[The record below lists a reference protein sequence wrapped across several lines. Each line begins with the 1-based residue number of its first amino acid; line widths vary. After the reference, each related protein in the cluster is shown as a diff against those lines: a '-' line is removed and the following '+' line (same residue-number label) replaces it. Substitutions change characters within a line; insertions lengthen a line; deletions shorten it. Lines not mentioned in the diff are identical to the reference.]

1 MDAKGWR
8 RMEKKKVYAVAM
20 VIQVILAS
28 MVILSKAAFDRGL
41 STFVYVFYR
50 LAAASLF
57 LTPLAIL
64 LERKSAPPISL
75 RLLAKMFLYALAG
88 NTVGMSLYNSSLKY
102 TSPTV
107 ASAMSNSVP
116 VITFFLALLMRMED
130 LKMRSSSGMAKA
142 AGITLCLAGVLVMAL
157 YAGRSLSPLNHH
169 GVLAGHAG
177 DKRGAEHVSR
187 GLWMTWT
194 FLMLL
199 GCVGWALWIV
209 FQGLL
214 LKEYPN
220 KLLATLI
227 QCVLGAIQS
236 GVVAVV
242 VERGHPSRWKLGLD
256 VSLLA
261 VAYSGIVGTGVCYY
275 LQTWCV
281 GAKGP
286 VFLAMWSPL
295 SLLLTVLCSSLIGE
309 TVHLGSILGGILL
322 VGGLYCV
329 LWGKN
334 KEETR
339 ASSMV
344 ADHGQRSRE
353 QGDADAASCTPV
365 ILQDQDEDKEE
376 AAGKHKIDQQV

>member
-1 MDAKGWR
+1 
-8 RMEKKKVYAVAM
+8 MEKKAYAVAV

-28 MVILSKAAFDRGL
+28 MAILAKAAFDRGL

-64 LERKSAPPISL
+64 LERKSAPPTSL
-75 RLLAKMFLYALAG
+75 RLLAKMFLYALVG
-88 NTVGMSLYNSSLKY
+88 NAVAMSLYNSSLKY

-107 ASAMSNSVP
+107 ASAMSNSIP
-116 VITFFLALLMRMED
+116 AITFFLALLMRMED

-169 GVLAGHAG
+169 RVLADHAG
-177 DKRGAEHVSR
+177 NKQGAEHVSR
-187 GLWMTWT
+187 GLWITWT

-199 GCVGWALWIV
+199 ACVAWALWMV

-227 QCVLGAIQS
+227 QCLFGTIQS
-236 GVVAVV
+236 GVIAVI
-242 VERGHPSRWKLGLD
+242 VERDRPSRWKLGLD
-256 VSLLA
+256 VSFLA

-286 VFLAMWSPL
+286 VFLAMWTPL
-295 SLLLTVLCSSLIGE
+295 SLLLTVLCSSLLGE

-334 KEETR
+334 KEEAR
-339 ASSMV
+339 ASMIS
-344 ADHGQRSRE
+344 DHRQSSK
-353 QGDADAASCTPV
+353 QGDADAGNCTPV